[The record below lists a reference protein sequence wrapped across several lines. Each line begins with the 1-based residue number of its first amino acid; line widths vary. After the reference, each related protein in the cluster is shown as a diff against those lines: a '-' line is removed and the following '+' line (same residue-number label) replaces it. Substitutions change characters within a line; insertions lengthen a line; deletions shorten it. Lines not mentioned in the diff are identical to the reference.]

1 MLYLDIQT
9 TESAGS
15 DMLRTRRFVAR
26 QYLRSRGRDESSIMD
41 RSGDTG
47 CEETDDIQPE
57 EHAAQPSLP
66 MRRTAILLPKRSFK
80 KTLQDPS
87 KIPPRTPHPP
97 QDPPQDPPQNP
108 PNKLAQKGPQPL
120 VQGSSK
126 NKAKLPNPPSP
137 APPPEPQAHL
147 VRYCT
152 KLPSRELFVTGVD
165 KSASTLMA

>member
-9 TESAGS
+9 AESAGS

-66 MRRTAILLPKRSFK
+66 MRRTATLLPKRSFK

-87 KIPPRTPHPP
+87 KIPPRTPQDHRDPQS
-97 QDPPQDPPQNP
+97 QDPPQDPQNP
-108 PNKLAQKGPQPL
+108 PNNLAQKGPQPL

-137 APPPEPQAHL
+137 APPPRTPGSPCEVLNEAPFEGAF
-147 VRYCT
+147 RDW
-152 KLPSRELFVTGVD
+152 G
-165 KSASTLMA
+165 